1 MMKQMIL
8 MIIMKEK
15 VKMNWIERV
24 MMTLKETNGINQI
37 LKLPLLI
44 ELINLVVKIDNRK
57 VEIKVDPK
65 VQRRLMKG
73 I

>member
-8 MIIMKEK
+8 LMIVKEK

-24 MMTLKETNGINQI
+24 MMTLKETKGINQI